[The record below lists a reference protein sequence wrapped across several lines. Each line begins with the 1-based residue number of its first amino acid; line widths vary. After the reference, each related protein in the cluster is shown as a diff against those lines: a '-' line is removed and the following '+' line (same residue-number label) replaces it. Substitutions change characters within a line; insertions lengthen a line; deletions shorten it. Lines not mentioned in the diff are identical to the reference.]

1 MDYTNSSNHLT
12 HSTGQ
17 RLHTN
22 LYSPTTRVTDNDING
37 PAFEILAVIEAAGI
51 TPMPFDVEVPA
62 SYSQLLSAIQQLVS
76 ASVPAGFPF
85 FFAGASVPPGW
96 LVSDGAAV
104 SRVAYA
110 KLFAAIGTTY
120 GAGDGSTTFNLPDLR
135 SEFLRG
141 LDAGRGVDAGRVL
154 GSMQGDAIRN
164 ITGSLTAGSSVDT
177 QFVDSMQAVG
187 AFAVIPGNKGF
198 TQDISGAAGQA
209 SGASFDASRVV
220 PTAAENRPRNIA
232 MTACI
237 KY

>member
-22 LYSPTTRVTDNDING
+22 QYSPTTRVTDSDING

-62 SYSQLLSAIQQLVS
+62 SYSQLHLAIQQLVS
-76 ASVPAGFPF
+76 GALPAGFTCH
-85 FFAGASVPPGW
+85 FAGASAPTGW
-96 LVSDGAAV
+96 LACNGAAV

-110 KLFAAIGTTY
+110 NLFAAIGATY

-135 SEFLRG
+135 GEFLRG
-141 LDAGRGVDAGRVL
+141 HDAGRGVDAGRVL
-154 GSMQGDAIRN
+154 GSSQV
-164 ITGSLTAGSSVDT
+164 GSLNTYDNTPAAVRVTALYNADLSDAAFRARLGVDPIDARDLSSIGLITAEGIFDAETVT
-177 QFVDSMQAVG
+177 
-187 AFAVIPGNKGF
+187 N
-198 TQDISGAAGQA
+198 A
-209 SGASFDASRVV
+209 SGVM
-220 PTAAENRPRNIA
+220 RPRNIA